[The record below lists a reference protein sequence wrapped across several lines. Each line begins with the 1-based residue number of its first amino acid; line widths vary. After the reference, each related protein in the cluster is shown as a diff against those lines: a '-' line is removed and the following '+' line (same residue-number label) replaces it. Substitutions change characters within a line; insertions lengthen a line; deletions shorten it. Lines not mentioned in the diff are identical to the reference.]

1 MESLTFALFGA
12 TGDLAKRKIYP
23 ALYNLFIENKL
34 SLPFYVVGL
43 GRKEIEQ
50 KAFQNQV
57 RESIKEFSRQKPE
70 EDSHF
75 ARFIESFD
83 YCALDVTNKEDYQK
97 LLSQIKQAENNL
109 GLSEENRMF
118 YLSVAPEFFDVIAHN
133 IKESGLGDTKGWKK
147 LIIEKPF
154 GHDLK
159 TAQILNEKLSKSFK
173 ETEIYRID
181 HYLGKAM
188 VQNIEALRFANP
200 FVESLWNNNHIANIQ
215 FTASEVVGVEQRA
228 AYYDN
233 SGAIRDMVQNH
244 MLQML
249 MMIAMEP
256 SANNGDIRDE
266 KIKALKSIR
275 PLQVEEVGEFVV
287 RAQYGAGEMGDKA
300 VVGYKEEPG
309 VDPNST
315 TDTFVAAKFMVE
327 NARWSGVPFYIRTGK
342 KMEKKSTQIVVE
354 FKNLHDG
361 KFENTHP
368 NLFVIQINPTEGVSF
383 LVNSKDVLKN
393 GKIDTI
399 NVDHT
404 ESSTNVP
411 EAYERLINDAICG
424 NSNFFARWDE
434 VEYSWKLVQPI
445 LDAFE
450 KSLVVHEYP
459 AGSQGPKAAHELLEK
474 DGFHWWE

>member
-1 MESLTFALFGA
+1 MESLTFVLFGA

-23 ALYNLFIENKL
+23 ALYNLFIENKI
-34 SLPFYVVGL
+34 SLPISVVGL
-43 GRKEIEQ
+43 GRKEIEK

-75 ARFIESFD
+75 SRFIESFD

-97 LLSQIKQAENNL
+97 LLYQIKETEHNL
-109 GLSEENRMF
+109 GLREENRMF

-159 TAQILNEKLSKSFK
+159 TAQILNEKLSKSF
-173 ETEIYRID
+173 EENEIYRID

-200 FVESLWNNNHIANIQ
+200 FVESLWNNNHIANVQ
-215 FTASEVVGVEQRA
+215 FTASEIVGVEQRA

-256 SANNGDIRDE
+256 SNTGDIRDE
-266 KIKALKSIR
+266 KIKALKSIN

-287 RAQYGAGEMGDKA
+287 RAQYSAGEMGDKE

-327 NARWSGVPFYIRTGK
+327 NARWSGVPFYVRTGK
-342 KMEKKSTQIVVE
+342 RMKEKSTQIVVE
-354 FKNLHDG
+354 FKNLHNG
-361 KFENTHP
+361 KFDNEHP

-383 LVNSKDVLKN
+383 IVNSKDVLKN
-393 GKIDTI
+393 GKIETI
-399 NVDHT
+399 NVEHT

-434 VEYSWKLVQPI
+434 VEYSWNLVQPI

-450 KSLVVHEYP
+450 KNLVVHEYP

-474 DGFHWWE
+474 DGFRWWE

>member
-1 MESLTFALFGA
+1 MESLTFVLFGA

-34 SLPFYVVGL
+34 SLPISVVGL
-43 GRKEIEQ
+43 GRKEIE
-50 KAFQNQV
+50 KTAFQNQV
-57 RESIKEFSRQKPE
+57 RASIKEFSRQKPE

-75 ARFIESFD
+75 SRFIESFD

-97 LLSQIKQAENNL
+97 LLYQIIETEQNL
-109 GLSEENRMF
+109 GLREENRMF

-159 TAQILNEKLSKSFK
+159 TAQILNEKLSKSF
-173 ETEIYRID
+173 EENEIYRID

-200 FVESLWNNNHIANIQ
+200 LVESLWNNNHIANIQ
-215 FTASEVVGVEQRA
+215 FTASEIVGVEQRA
-228 AYYDN
+228 SYYDH

-256 SANNGDIRDE
+256 SNTGDIRDE
-266 KIKALKSIR
+266 KIKALKSIS
-275 PLQVEEVGEFVV
+275 PLQVEQVGEFVV
-287 RAQYGAGEMGDKA
+287 RAQYGAGKMGDKE

-327 NARWSGVPFYIRTGK
+327 NTRWSGVPFYVRTGK
-342 KMEKKSTQIVVE
+342 RMKEKSTQIVVE
-354 FKNLHDG
+354 FKNLHNE
-361 KFENTHP
+361 KFENTQP
-368 NLFVIQINPTEGVSF
+368 NLFVIQINPSEGVSF
-383 LVNSKDVLKN
+383 LMNSKDVLKN
-393 GKIDTI
+393 GKIETI

-404 ESSTNVP
+404 ESSVNVP

-450 KSLVVHEYP
+450 KNLVVHEYP